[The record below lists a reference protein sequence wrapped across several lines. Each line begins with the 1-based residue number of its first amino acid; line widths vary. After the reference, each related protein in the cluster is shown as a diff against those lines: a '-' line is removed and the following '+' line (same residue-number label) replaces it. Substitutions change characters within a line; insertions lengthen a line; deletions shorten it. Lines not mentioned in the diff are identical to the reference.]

1 MLNLK
6 TNMMITKVLRG
17 GPNSGWREWGRHVNW
32 RCGNFLPEKVIAK
45 LATSHFNP
53 GYSSHYMFPKQVALE
68 ARELQSSRGLRG
80 NVGGYYLILDFDN
93 GTEQVKQAETQ
104 LMEMGLA
111 YDLYSSGGK
120 GFHIYI
126 FHECV
131 WSKHL
136 PYSHYH
142 WVDTNFDLEI
152 DLSIF
157 QHSRLIALPGRV
169 HKSTGQRK
177 QLLKTV
183 TGNLL
188 NLEIVEMPER
198 ELMTFEKGEKTDQ
211 LMQGLLRCITLLQ
224 AEPRRGNR
232 HTALWGTAKDLL
244 GGGLHPKAVYD
255 ILSKIN
261 NQWTNS
267 KDGTDVIEAIEQAIK
282 SHTR

>member
-1 MLNLK
+1 
-6 TNMMITKVLRG
+6 MMIAKVLRG
-17 GPNSGWREWGRHVNW
+17 GQSSGWREWGRQVNW
-32 RCGNFLPEKVIAK
+32 RCGNFLPEELIVR
-45 LATSHFNP
+45 LASASFTI
-53 GYSSHYMFPKQVALE
+53 GYASHYMFPKKVALE

-80 NVGGYYLILDFDN
+80 MVGGYYLVLDFDN
-93 GTEQVKQAETQ
+93 GNNQVKQAETQ
-104 LMEMGLA
+104 LISMGLG

-126 FHECV
+126 FHECI

-142 WVDTNFDLEI
+142 WVNSIFDLEI
-152 DLSIF
+152 DLSIY

-169 HKSTGQRK
+169 HKATGRRK
-177 QLLKTV
+177 KLLKSV
-183 TGNLL
+183 KGNLL
-188 NLEIVEMPER
+188 DLPIVEMPKR
-198 ELMTFEKGEKTDQ
+198 ELMAFKREEKTDQ
-211 LMQGLLRCITLLQ
+211 LMHGLLRCITLLQ

-255 ILSKIN
+255 LLSKIN
-261 NQWTNS
+261 DQWDNS
-267 KDGTDVIEAIEQAIK
+267 KEGDEVIEAITQAIK